1 MTSTSSPACLACN
14 SQSYLKYLSRIEP
27 EKISSTSY
35 SSRKI
40 PEFMHHTY
48 FSCDS
53 CGLLFT
59 HGVNTNDLTARY
71 RDSLHESTLESD
83 YAART
88 YAALVRR
95 LLGKTPLSVLD
106 VGSSDGKFL
115 KKMKEFG
122 AQVLVG
128 IEPSLDAVADV
139 QDTTIEIFRG
149 PLEEY
154 QDLRKF
160 EAVCL
165 FQTIEHIP
173 NPAQVVMELMEYVS
187 TNGRLIIVCHDR
199 TSLINRL
206 LGRRSPI
213 FDIEHLQI
221 FSRRSIQ
228 SLIENCDFRV
238 DHIERFSNK
247 YPFSY
252 AIRLVFPSLLKLSFL
267 RRLLN
272 VLDFPIPFPVGNL
285 IVVVSR

>member
-1 MTSTSSPACLACN
+1 
-14 SQSYLKYLSRIEP
+14 
-27 EKISSTSY
+27 
-35 SSRKI
+35 
-40 PEFMHHTY
+40 
-48 FSCDS
+48 
-53 CGLLFT
+53 
-59 HGVNTNDLTARY
+59 
-71 RDSLHESTLESD
+71 
-83 YAART
+83 
-88 YAALVRR
+88 
-95 LLGKTPLSVLD
+95 VLD